1 MNSFYEVYMQSNL
14 KKKNKTK
21 CMFTSPKQ
29 LKGYVPT

>member
-14 KKKNKTK
+14 KKKKTK